1 MYRVANKT
9 YFLRFTSIILM
20 LLVSMASCNESID
33 TDSVD
38 APKDGM
44 AVEIPFE
51 ESVLTSTIMQQLQI
65 TADDIGV
72 FETYKMHLNA
82 DEFEDGLVVMNL
94 APKAESD
101 MAQSKN
107 PAAFHDQGYVGNYN
121 YLFVW
126 DGKKRTLGNGFKIVS
141 NGLTPLKL
149 VFSNVMDAGFKTIS
163 AEYRLSNGVFES
175 FFSITEGTLTTIFS
189 YNKIDF
195 IGRDSLK
202 MNWHRLEENPD
213 LLQKD
218 IVIYEAIWKDYD
230 AKEAAKNP
238 NNYPLGEVEI
248 TNKEVYRFFYDPKSK
263 KYATWVEE

>member
-1 MYRVANKT
+1 MYSFANKT
-9 YFLRFTSIILM
+9 YYLRFTSIILM
-20 LLVSMASCNESID
+20 LLVSITSCQDSID
-33 TDSVD
+33 ADGGDV
-38 APKDGM
+38 PKD
-44 AVEIPFE
+44 ATTVEISFE
-51 ESVLTSTIMQQLQI
+51 ESVLKATIMQLLQI

-72 FETYKMHLNA
+72 FETYQMHLNA
-82 DEFEDGLVVMNL
+82 DEFEDGLAVINL
-94 APKAESD
+94 APKAKAD
-101 MAQSKN
+101 MAKSKN

-149 VFSNVMDAGFKTIS
+149 VFSNLMDAGFKTIS

-175 FFSITEGTLTTIFS
+175 FFSHTEGTLTTIFS

-218 IVIYEAIWKDYD
+218 IVIYEAIWKNYD
-230 AKEAAKNP
+230 AIEAAKNP
-238 NNYPLGEVEI
+238 NDYPLGDVEI
-248 TNKEVYRFFYDPKSK
+248 TDKEVYRFFYDPKSK
-263 KYATWVEE
+263 KYATWVE